1 MQNTKKSYMRHT
13 LALVLTGF
21 FTAQASSFGT
31 DPVSSYLTQGKAVG
45 NWTASIGNG
54 LNYYIPLKD
63 QQADTTRGNLTVR
76 PAQQNAK
83 GDALNLKWRGRKVK
97 NEWGGNALYDSTFSL
112 GRSNADIS
120 SVKELA
126 ALVLNIKV
134 LRAPNAL
141 TKLTMQCNNSN
152 KCTGEL
158 PINTA
163 LGKLPKDQWLN
174 VPIPLSCFDKSGQFD
189 FSKVTSIS
197 IGTQGKMEIEL
208 ANIGL
213 APLPEGAAGC

>member
-1 MQNTKKSYMRHT
+1 MQNTKKSYTRHT
-13 LALVLTGF
+13 LALVLTGL
-21 FTAQASSFGT
+21 FTAQAFSFGT

-54 LNYYIPLKD
+54 LNYYIPLED
-63 QQADTTRGNLTVR
+63 QQAATARGNLTVR
-76 PAQQNAK
+76 PAQQNTK
-83 GDALNLKWRGRKVK
+83 GDALNLKWKGRKVK

-120 SVKELA
+120 SVKKIA

-152 KCTGEL
+152 KCIGEL

-163 LGKLPKDQWLN
+163 LGKLQKDQWLN

-189 FSKVTSIS
+189 FSNVTSIS

-213 APLPEGAAGC
+213 APLPDDASGC